1 MEALGAAQAVF
12 SAIARPLNKYLK
24 LTRQQPRHTADQVV
38 AHLARCLSLRFTAA
52 TFLQRFFSPKFP
64 FPVSLYLV
72 CRLIFFTKILVFIVI
87 PLVGRY
93 ACLPWF

>member
-1 MEALGAAQAVF
+1 MHLTKNQNYNFSQVLGQPMEALGAAQAVF

-52 TFLQRFFSPKFP
+52 TFLQRFFSSKFSL
-64 FPVSLYLV
+64 PVSFLA
-72 CRLIFFTKILVFIVI
+72 LIL
-87 PLVGRY
+87 
-93 ACLPWF
+93 